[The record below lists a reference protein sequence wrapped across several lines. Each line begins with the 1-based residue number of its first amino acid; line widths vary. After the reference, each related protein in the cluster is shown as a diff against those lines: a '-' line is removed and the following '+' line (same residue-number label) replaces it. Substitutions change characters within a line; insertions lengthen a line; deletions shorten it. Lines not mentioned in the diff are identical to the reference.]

1 MISTCIGKALCLT
14 TTSIIPH
21 LYRKVKGYFFN
32 QKSKLS
38 HFSTTRGITSK
49 KKTTMKAGRQ
59 RAAQG
64 EPRPRG
70 TQPPNEGLPHSRREA
85 ERGTGGPRPTIPY
98 LVIYFSSAPRPAS
111 VYASLWMLPS
121 RKEEIGLIL
130 QAFFGEFI
138 VSALFCVS
146 WFSENRKGEKKSR
159 GLAQSRTRP
168 SSGTHRKGERSGSS
182 YPPALVRL

>member
-1 MISTCIGKALCLT
+1 MISTCIDKALRLI

-21 LYRKVKGYFFN
+21 LHRKVKGYFFT
-32 QKSKLS
+32 QKSRVSYFTLIS
-38 HFSTTRGITSK
+38 GITSQK
-49 KKTTMKAGRQ
+49 QTTIQDGRQ

-85 ERGTGGPRPTIPY
+85 ERGTGGPRPSIPY
-98 LVIYFSSAPRPAS
+98 LVIYSSSAPRPAN

-121 RKEEIGLIL
+121 RKAEIGLIR
-130 QAFFGEFI
+130 QAFFGDFI

-159 GLAQSRTRP
+159 RPAQSRTRP
-168 SSGTHRKGERSGSS
+168 SSGTHRKGERSGPS